1 MQKRRPLEVSFVAP
15 RSTRTPT
22 RAQVPET
29 SPLKTGRRVS
39 RHSTL
44 LPGVRLDRPGRER
57 GPPTLLGNAPQLR
70 QSQHAQVAE
79 SLVYDDAAQH
89 PRPGARDAK
98 FVRTERLGNTTEPG
112 QRRAFQL
119 CVQASCRAGTHFIL
133 SWLYFST
140 VGSLFVAAAA
150 VTAFPA
156 PCCPHPLVCAS
167 PATWRVTACSAG
179 LPPVRAA
186 ASLGSSG
193 STTRCLAATCA
204 AGCATCSGHA
214 AALLLGGSTTTSS
227 SSMRSSRLRRASMR
241 SALEMRSATR

>member
-1 MQKRRPLEVSFVAP
+1 M
-15 RSTRTPT
+15 
-22 RAQVPET
+22 PER

-57 GPPTLLGNAPQLR
+57 GPPPSSDAPQLR
-70 QSQHAQVAE
+70 QSQHTQVAE

-89 PRPGARDAK
+89 PRPGAREAT
-98 FVRTERLGNTTEPG
+98 FVRTRD
-112 QRRAFQL
+112 QHRARPRGSL
-119 CVQASCRAGTHFIL
+119 SARVQASCRAGTHFIL

-156 PCCPHPLVCAS
+156 PCCPHPLGCES
-167 PATWRVTACSAG
+167 PASWRVTACSAG

-214 AALLLGGSTTTSS
+214 GALLLGGSTTTSS

-241 SALEMRSATR
+241 SSLEMHSATR